1 MNTNQGQNDG
11 TEMRELRIG
20 DITVNVLGIT
30 EERLIAIDLR
40 RRVASRISSGGNS
53 NGSPNVEGIEIL
65 QQTMEDLL
73 VNLVPDADDIDRII
87 SELANGRV
95 GYEELLRMLCGSD
108 AESPGNREE
117 RRRNSRQGRRSGR
130 SGGGGRR

>member
-11 TEMRELRIG
+11 AEMRELRIG
-20 DITVNVLGIT
+20 DITVNVLGVT

-53 NGSPNVEGIEIL
+53 SGSPNIDGIEIL

-73 VNLVPDADDIDRII
+73 VHLVPNVDDIGRII
-87 SELANGRV
+87 SELADGRV

-108 AESPGNREE
+108 AEVPGNREE
-117 RRRNSRQGRRSGR
+117 RRRNYRQGRRSGR
-130 SGGGGRR
+130 SGGGGSR